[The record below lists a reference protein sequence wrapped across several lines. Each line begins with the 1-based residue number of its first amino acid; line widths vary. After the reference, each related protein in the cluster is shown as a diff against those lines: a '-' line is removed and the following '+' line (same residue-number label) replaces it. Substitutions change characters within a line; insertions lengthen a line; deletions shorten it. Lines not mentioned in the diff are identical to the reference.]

1 MENLKGK
8 TGLKIVGLVLLGY
21 LFAYQG
27 SYTALLLLLGFAVLV
42 EKNETLNFQLGQV
55 LVLRVLYTAVL
66 AAWAVVY
73 RVLGDLHEIFEFN
86 RDFWHGVRD
95 FNDTFTNIAWYAFIV
110 LLVIGLINVIKCTE
124 AKIPI
129 VAGIT
134 KKLVD

>member
-27 SYTALLLLLGFAVLV
+27 SYTALLLLFGFAILV

-66 AAWAVVY
+66 AAWAIIY
-73 RVLGDLHEIFEFN
+73 RLLGDLHEIFEFN
-86 RDFWHGVRD
+86 RDFWHSVRD
-95 FNDTFTNIAWYAFIV
+95 FNDTFADITWYAFVI
-110 LLVIGLINVIKCTE
+110 LLVMGLIKVIKCSE

-129 VAGIT
+129 VAGLT
-134 KKLVD
+134 KKLID